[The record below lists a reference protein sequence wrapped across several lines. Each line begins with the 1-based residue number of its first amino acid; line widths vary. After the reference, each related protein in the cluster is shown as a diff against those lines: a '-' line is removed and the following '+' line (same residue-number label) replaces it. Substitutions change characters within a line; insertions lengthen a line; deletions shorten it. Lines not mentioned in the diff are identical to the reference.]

1 MSGQQDDKLH
11 GRGEEVVEQAKDIGG
26 NTTDRERLQAA
37 GDTARASGTA
47 SPAEIMREPARAQ
60 GPLDVVQQ
68 ASEES
73 FPASDPPAY
82 TRTAPDEPIG
92 RR

>member
-1 MSGQQDDKLH
+1 MSGQQDD
-11 GRGEEVVEQAKDIGG
+11 RADRPEEVVAQAEDIGR

-37 GDTARASGTA
+37 GDPAPATGTN
-47 SPAEIMREPARAQ
+47 PTLDPVQEPART
-60 GPLDVVQQ
+60 GPLDVVQE

-82 TRTAPDEPIG
+82 LQTAPDEPIE
-92 RR
+92 RE

>member
-1 MSGQQDDKLH
+1 MSSRQDDQSH
-11 GRGEEVVEQAKDIGG
+11 SQDEVVAQAEDIGR

-37 GDTARASGTA
+37 GD
-47 SPAEIMREPARAQ
+47 PAETAHTGGPMDIMQEPARAQ

-82 TRTAPDEPIG
+82 SGATPDDPPEQ
-92 RR
+92 R